1 MLVKNVKKS
10 FVNQSDEN
18 PLYQSDQQDF
28 PPVTIS
34 KHIRNSCNENDNSY
48 HYKKKRGS
56 SLQRFQE
63 QEQQSIE
70 DHEFQRR
77 SFTNNLK
84 EPFSGQ
90 RHSKVDPK
98 PNLIMN
104 TILKENIKRYPSS
117 TDSFSKKNN
126 NEMPLQKLR
135 MKQKV
140 SYLKSN
146 FTKTNEEIKANLKKK
161 INNYQDILKKNFCKN
176 KVVDIENIDQI
187 RDNVHYR
194 GSSSKY
200 LPFKHSD
207 NRNDT
212 HSSRDHS
219 STKEIPPKYSSS
231 SSSSALS
238 SSFMKKVEVD
248 QRNRFGNLK
257 NVIYD
262 RIGSKSPANRKRNI
276 EPSAHAKKNF
286 KFNNIPRHTPKV
298 FEVDRP
304 KKEKEFKKRLGQKND
319 YYDGR
324 RTITNDSS
332 SSDSSLSGD
341 YQKRGNNIRRTIA
354 NHQRSLDSSLSSSPS
369 YEFS

>member
-1 MLVKNVKKS
+1 
-10 FVNQSDEN
+10 
-18 PLYQSDQQDF
+18 
-28 PPVTIS
+28 
-34 KHIRNSCNENDNSY
+34 
-48 HYKKKRGS
+48 
-56 SLQRFQE
+56 
-63 QEQQSIE
+63 
-70 DHEFQRR
+70 
-77 SFTNNLK
+77 
-84 EPFSGQ
+84 
-90 RHSKVDPK
+90 
-98 PNLIMN
+98 
-104 TILKENIKRYPSS
+104 
-117 TDSFSKKNN
+117 
-126 NEMPLQKLR
+126 
-135 MKQKV
+135 
-140 SYLKSN
+140 
-146 FTKTNEEIKANLKKK
+146 
-161 INNYQDILKKNFCKN
+161 
-176 KVVDIENIDQI
+176 
-187 RDNVHYR
+187 
-194 GSSSKY
+194 
-200 LPFKHSD
+200 
-207 NRNDT
+207 
-212 HSSRDHS
+212 
-219 STKEIPPKYSSS
+219 
-231 SSSSALS
+231 
-238 SSFMKKVEVD
+238 MKKVEVD